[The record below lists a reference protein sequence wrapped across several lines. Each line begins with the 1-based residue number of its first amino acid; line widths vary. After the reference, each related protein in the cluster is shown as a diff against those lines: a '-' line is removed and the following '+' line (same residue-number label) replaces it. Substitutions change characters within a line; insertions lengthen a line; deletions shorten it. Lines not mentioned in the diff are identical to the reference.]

1 MPRLGVNPYAPP
13 AYNGIDQSSV
23 PPGYRD
29 VSFDYVYNPA
39 QLTANQIRQDQLSV
53 DNDADFCWR
62 AIVVNNNTG
71 AFAAR
76 FSDSDWYW
84 LSSARISNTNLQG
97 DPASPYPWFPEVII
111 PAGGRIGI
119 EVQDLSG
126 NPNTIQM
133 LFRGCK
139 RYAI

>member
-1 MPRLGVNPYAPP
+1 MARNGINPYAPP
-13 AYNGIDQSSV
+13 VYNGIGQASV
-23 PPGYRD
+23 PAGYRD

-39 QLTANQIRQDQLSV
+39 VLTANLVRQDQLSI

-62 AIVVNNNTG
+62 AIVINAFTG
-71 AFAAR
+71 IFAVR

-84 LSSARISNTNLQG
+84 LSSARITNTNIQG

-119 EVQDLSG
+119 DIQDLSG
-126 NPNTIQM
+126 AENTIQM
-133 LFRGCK
+133 LFRGVK